1 MGPGWRFLMLLALGC
16 ALACCAS
23 TASISPNDA
32 EYARSGA
39 PRVGE
44 PALPQATGYTPL
56 GGGGSSGGG
65 GGGGG
70 M

>member
-1 MGPGWRFLMLLALGC
+1 MGSARRVLMLLALGC
-16 ALACCAS
+16 ALSHCAS

-39 PRVGE
+39 PRVGQ
-44 PALPQATGYTPL
+44 PALPQSTGYAPL
-56 GGGGSSGGG
+56 GGGGG

>member
-1 MGPGWRFLMLLALGC
+1 MRRRFLVLLVLGC
-16 ALACCAS
+16 GLAGCAGA
-23 TASISPNDA
+23 TVISPNDSR
-32 EYARSGA
+32 YAQSGA

-44 PALPQATGYTPL
+44 PAVPQGGGYAPL
-56 GGGGSSGGG
+56 GGGGGSGGG